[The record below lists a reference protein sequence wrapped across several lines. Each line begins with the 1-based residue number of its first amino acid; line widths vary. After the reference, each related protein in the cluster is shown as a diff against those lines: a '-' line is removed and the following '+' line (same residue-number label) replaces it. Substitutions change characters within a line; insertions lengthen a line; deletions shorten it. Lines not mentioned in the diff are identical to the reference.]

1 MIVLVVYLKFKTKQI
16 SPTLPK
22 LVSLVGEAGL
32 ICSGAHRSMDRTL
45 ACEAENLGSTPN
57 GRTKYHFKKVVFLF

>member
-1 MIVLVVYLKFKTKQI
+1 MTVLVVYSKFKIKQI
-16 SPTLPK
+16 NPALLK
-22 LVSLVGEAGL
+22 LAWLVGEAGL

-57 GRTKYHFKKVVFLF
+57 GRTKYHLKKVVFY